1 MKTTDKLE
9 LMLDVIEKGDK
20 DALLSLVRGMSQAE
34 MTNIARAVPA
44 IRSSLQY
51 AEPPTVPTPPKY
63 KVKETDSGIFVAF
76 EYPLPHR
83 VSLENKNPR
92 PKRHLKSFIEQKE
105 ISEKYA
111 ERANTPKS
119 EFIKSNNPEQLFDL
133 IMQNKKE
140 KGWKFKDEQ

>member
-51 AEPPTVPTPPKY
+51 AGAT
-63 KVKETDSGIFVAF
+63 
-76 EYPLPHR
+76 
-83 VSLENKNPR
+83 NC
-92 PKRHLKSFIEQKE
+92 
-105 ISEKYA
+105 
-111 ERANTPKS
+111 ANTTKIQS
-119 EFIKSNNPEQLFDL
+119 KRN
-133 IMQNKKE
+133 
-140 KGWKFKDEQ
+140 

>member
-1 MKTTDKLE
+1 
-9 LMLDVIEKGDK
+9 ML
-20 DALLSLVRGMSQAE
+20 
-34 MTNIARAVPA
+34 
-44 IRSSLQY
+44 
-51 AEPPTVPTPPKY
+51 EPPTVPTPPKY
-63 KVKETDSGIFVAF
+63 KVKETDSGILVAF

-83 VSLENKNPR
+83 VSLENKNQR

-119 EFIKSNNPEQLFDL
+119 EFIKSDTPEQLFDL